1 MILCGKLIKSW
12 VNGAVTYDDFIIEL
26 NKAGLNVRRF
36 AELMSMQPNSVSNNK
51 KKGDVPVHLAV
62 IASLLAE
69 MVSRDVDYAPIF
81 ERLEPGRKK
90 PRGAAKAGKFA
101 GDPQGVLELDK

>member
-1 MILCGKLIKSW
+1 MILCGSLIKSW
-12 VNGAVTYDDFIIEL
+12 VKAAVTYEDFIIEL
-26 NKAGLNVRRF
+26 NKAGLTVRRF

-51 KKGDVPVHLAV
+51 KKGDVPAHLAV

-69 MVSRDVDYAPIF
+69 MASHDIDYAPIF

>member
-1 MILCGKLIKSW
+1 MILCGRLIKSW

-26 NKAGLNVRRF
+26 NKAGLTVRRF

-69 MVSRDVDYAPIF
+69 MVSRDIDYASIF

-90 PRGAAKAGKFA
+90 PRGAAKARKFA